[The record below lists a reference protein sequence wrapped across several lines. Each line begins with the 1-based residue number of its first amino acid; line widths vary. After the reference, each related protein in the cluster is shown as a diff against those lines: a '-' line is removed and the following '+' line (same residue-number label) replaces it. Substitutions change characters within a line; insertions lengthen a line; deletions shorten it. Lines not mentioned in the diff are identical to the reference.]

1 MDEEKRHF
9 TRINYDARVII
20 KHNCISIDGELVDIS
35 LKGALAKSPD
45 HCKLNVG
52 DTCEVTID
60 MGCEHDPIQY
70 DATVKH
76 IGDKLVGLCC
86 DNITPESA
94 ADVRRIVELNLGDDE
109 LLHRELE
116 AMIEYSSS

>member
-9 TRINYDARVII
+9 TRVEFDARAII
-20 KHNCISIDGELVDIS
+20 THNGLTVDGKLIDIS
-35 LKGALAKSPD
+35 LKGALAKFPQVCTLS
-45 HCKLNVG
+45 VG
-52 DTCEVTID
+52 DPCEVTID

-76 IGDKLVGLCC
+76 INGNIVGLHC
-86 DNITPESA
+86 DRISPESA
-94 ADVRRIVELNLGDDE
+94 ATLRKIIELNLGNDK

-116 AMIEYSSS
+116 AMVAYR